1 MELLCR
7 HIGMY
12 INLIIIDYF
21 IIEEIIRGSF
31 ILGKRRFI
39 SCLQNVPQLL

>member
-1 MELLCR
+1 MELLRR

-12 INLIIIDYF
+12 INLIIT
-21 IIEEIIRGSF
+21 EEIIRGSF

>member
-1 MELLCR
+1 MELLRR

-12 INLIIIDYF
+12 INI
-21 IIEEIIRGSF
+21 IIEEMFCGSF